1 MGVDDGWGAAR
12 RPTRWRVG
20 LRGDAC
26 GPTGVVGAARS
37 VLWAGLLGV
46 PVGGG
51 PPASRPRCELRS
63 ARRLVVRPGLGLLHV
78 AQFWLSIIN
87 FACNSPAACSNIEF
101 ASLELQRF
109 PAVSKNYRLKLC
121 AKFVWVRPAI
131 ARRRRGQALSPP
143 TGTSAWSD
151 SRGLFD
157 TFHARSSGSF
167 AAEASPRRAPNG
179 AIPPRL
185 VVVKLDLR
193 LVWCPKCSPPRR
205 ITVKM
210 GCCGRSGLR
219 FGHNCVGHGVCP
231 PRACAL
237 T

>member
-78 AQFWLSIIN
+78 AQFWLSIIT

-109 PAVSKNYRLKLC
+109 LGLLKFGPIELH
-121 AKFVWVRPAI
+121 AKFVWLWSCDRPPAPWRVPA
-131 ARRRRGQALSPP
+131 ARGPPVPSGPSAPSGPFRSPGP
-143 TGTSAWSD
+143 TSALRTSGA
-151 SRGLFD
+151 RGAVVL
-157 TFHARSSGSF
+157 ARSIS
-167 AAEASPRRAPNG
+167 ASRSVQNS
-179 AIPPRL
+179 PRL
-185 VVVKLDLR
+185 VF
-193 LVWCPKCSPPRR
+193 C
-205 ITVKM
+205 
-210 GCCGRSGLR
+210 
-219 FGHNCVGHGVCP
+219 
-231 PRACAL
+231 
-237 T
+237 

>member
-1 MGVDDGWGAAR
+1 MLLAGDFSALSRGKVTILVGRACLVPGVIGHCVLLEGGGLPRSPSAPRA
-12 RPTRWRVG
+12 
-20 LRGDAC
+20 LRG
-26 GPTGVVGAARS
+26 VSARS
-37 VLWAGLLGV
+37 SAKPSHNICGL
-46 PVGGG
+46 
-51 PPASRPRCELRS
+51 PPTNTFRPLAPILS
-63 ARRLVVRPGLGLLHV
+63 NLAR
-78 AQFWLSIIN
+78 
-87 FACNSPAACSNIEF
+87 NSPAAPSNIEF

-151 SRGLFD
+151 SRGLFG